1 MRDAVGVKAGLTLA
15 HDMMELIGENMRK
28 WFTPV
33 VLAVLCVA
41 VFTSGCTFQ
50 LSRNPASL
58 PTPTIL
64 TISTLTSPPTMVAT
78 DTVHPPIPTTS
89 TSSVSAT
96 QISPADFCADPQP
109 QALINNFK
117 SALQTSNG
125 SLLASLVSPLHGM
138 DVRLFRNGPVVNYDQ
153 QHAQLLFDLTDK
165 IDWGAA
171 PSGLETKGS
180 FNDVIVPALLKV
192 FTKDY
197 ALDCDQVQVGG
208 AAYKANWPYAG
219 INFYSVYFAGT
230 LNNNNLD
237 WRTWLIGM
245 EYVKGQPY
253 LYAIMQFF
261 WEP

>member
-1 MRDAVGVKAGLTLA
+1 
-15 HDMMELIGENMRK
+15 MRK
-28 WFTPV
+28 YINPV
-33 VLAVLCVA
+33 ALAVLCVA

-50 LSRNPASL
+50 LSRSSATL

-64 TISTLTSPPTMVAT
+64 TTSTLISPPTLVAT
-78 DTVHPPIPTTS
+78 NTVVASTQIPATS
-89 TSSVSAT
+89 ASSVSAT

-109 QALINNFK
+109 QGLINNFK

-138 DVRLFRNGPVVNYDQ
+138 DARLYRNERVVNYDQ
-153 QHAQLLFDLTDK
+153 QEAQLLFDSTDK

-192 FTKDY
+192 FNKDY
-197 ALDCDQVQVGG
+197 TLDCDKVQVGG
-208 AAYKANWPYAG
+208 AAYKATWPYAG

-230 LNNNNLD
+230 PNNNNLD

>member
-1 MRDAVGVKAGLTLA
+1 MLRYLQADVHSSYPATLQ
-15 HDMMELIGENMRK
+15 L
-28 WFTPV
+28 
-33 VLAVLCVA
+33 
-41 VFTSGCTFQ
+41 FQ
-50 LSRNPASL
+50 
-58 PTPTIL
+58 TL
-64 TISTLTSPPTMVAT
+64 TIVTTSTLTSPPTLVAT
-78 DTVHPPIPTTS
+78 DTVVATQIPTTS
-89 TSSVSAT
+89 TPSVSAT

-125 SLLASLVSPLHGM
+125 SLLASLVSPLHGL
-138 DVRLFRNGPVVNYDQ
+138 DVRLYRNGPIFNYDQ
-153 QHAQLLFDLTDK
+153 QEAQLLFDSTDR

-192 FTKDY
+192 FNKDY
-197 ALDCDQVQVGG
+197 TLDCDQVQVGG
-208 AAYKANWPYAG
+208 AAYKAAWPYVE

-230 LNNNNLD
+230 PNSNNLD

-245 EYVKGQPY
+245 DYVKGQPY

>member
-1 MRDAVGVKAGLTLA
+1 
-15 HDMMELIGENMRK
+15 MRK
-28 WFTPV
+28 YINLV
-33 VLAVLCVA
+33 ALVVLCVA
-41 VFTSGCTFQ
+41 VITSGCTFQ

-58 PTPTIL
+58 PTL
-64 TISTLTSPPTMVAT
+64 TAPRTLAINDTVAASTLIPPTLA
-78 DTVHPPIPTTS
+78 PSI
-89 TSSVSAT
+89 SAT

-109 QALINNFK
+109 QVLINHFK

-125 SLLASLVSPLHGM
+125 SLLASLVSPIHGM
-138 DVRLFRNGPVVNYDQ
+138 DVRLYRNDLVVNYDQ
-153 QHAQLLFDLTDK
+153 QHAQLLFDSTDR

-192 FTKDY
+192 FNKDY
-197 ALDCDQVQVGG
+197 ILDCDQVQIGG
-208 AAYKANWPYAG
+208 ATYKATWPYPR

-230 LNNNNLD
+230 PNSNNLD
-237 WRTWLIGM
+237 WRTWLIGVD
-245 EYVKGQPY
+245 YVQGQPS

>member
-1 MRDAVGVKAGLTLA
+1 
-15 HDMMELIGENMRK
+15 MRK
-28 WFTPV
+28 YINPV
-33 VLAVLCVA
+33 ALAVLCVA
-41 VFTSGCTFQ
+41 VVASGCTFR

-58 PTPTIL
+58 PTL
-64 TISTLTSPPTMVAT
+64 TIPTLTPPPTLVITNPIAAYTSIPAT
-78 DTVHPPIPTTS
+78 LAPGI
-89 TSSVSAT
+89 SAT
-96 QISPADFCADPQP
+96 QISSANFCADSQP
-109 QALINNFK
+109 QALIDNLK

-125 SLLASLVSPLHGM
+125 SLLASLVSPIHGM
-138 DVRLFRNGPVVNYDQ
+138 DVRLYRNGLVVNYGQ
-153 QHAQLLFDLTDK
+153 QHAQLLFDSTDR

-180 FNDVIVPALLKV
+180 FNEVIVPALLKV
-192 FTKDY
+192 FNKDY
-197 ALDCDQVQVGG
+197 VLDCDQVQIGG
-208 AAYKANWPYAG
+208 ATYKATWPYAG

-230 LNNNNLD
+230 PNSSNLD

>member
-1 MRDAVGVKAGLTLA
+1 MMR
-15 HDMMELIGENMRK
+15 LIGEKIDSEKRK
-28 WFTPV
+28 LCVNISHPV
-33 VLAVLCVA
+33 ALAVLCVA
-41 VFTSGCTFQ
+41 VITSGCTFQ

-64 TISTLTSPPTMVAT
+64 TIPTLTPPPTLVAT
-78 DTVHPPIPTTS
+78 NTAVATPIPATS
-89 TSSVSAT
+89 GSSISTT
-96 QISPADFCADPQP
+96 QISPDDFCADPQP

-125 SLLASLVSPLHGM
+125 TLLASLVSPLHGM
-138 DVRLFRNGPVVNYDQ
+138 DARFFRNGRVVNYDQ
-153 QHAQLLFDLTDK
+153 QEAQLLLDSTDS

-180 FNDVIVPALLKV
+180 FTEVIVPALLKV
-192 FTKDY
+192 FNKDY
-197 ALDCDQVQVGG
+197 TLTCDQVQVGG
-208 AAYKANWPYAG
+208 AAYKATWPYAG

-230 LNNNNLD
+230 PNSNNLD

>member
-1 MRDAVGVKAGLTLA
+1 MY
-15 HDMMELIGENMRK
+15 I
-28 WFTPV
+28 PV
-33 VLAVLCVA
+33 IPQSRISSNSDHPDHSNIDSSSD
-41 VFTSGCTFQ
+41 FGCH
-50 LSRNPASL
+50 ASV
-58 PTPTIL
+58 
-64 TISTLTSPPTMVAT
+64 VAT
-78 DTVHPPIPTTS
+78 PFPQLQHRHLS
-89 TSSVSAT
+89 T
-96 QISPADFCADPQP
+96 QIAPVDFCADPQP
-109 QALINNFK
+109 QVLINNFK

-138 DVRLFRNGPVVNYDQ
+138 DVRLYRNSVVVNYDQ
-153 QHAQLLFDLTDK
+153 QEAQLLFDLTDK

-192 FTKDY
+192 FNKDY
-197 ALDCDQVQVGG
+197 TLDCDQVQVGG

-230 LNNNNLD
+230 PNNNNLD

>member
-1 MRDAVGVKAGLTLA
+1 
-15 HDMMELIGENMRK
+15 MRK
-28 WFTPV
+28 YTNPLA
-33 VLAVLCVA
+33 LAVLCVGLI
-41 VFTSGCTFQ
+41 TSGCTFQ

-58 PTPTIL
+58 PTSTIL
-64 TISTLTSPPTMVAT
+64 TIPTLTAPPTLAINN
-78 DTVHPPIPTTS
+78 TVTASTPIPAS
-89 TSSVSAT
+89 SALSVSAT
-96 QISPADFCADPQP
+96 QISSADFCADSQP
-109 QALINNFK
+109 QTLINNFK

-125 SLLASLVSPLHGM
+125 SLLASLISPLHGM
-138 DVRLFRNGPVVNYDQ
+138 DARLYRNERVVNYDQ
-153 QHAQLLFDLTDK
+153 QQAQLLFDSTDK
-165 IDWGAA
+165 IDWGTA

-192 FTKDY
+192 FNKDY
-197 ALDCDQVQVGG
+197 TLDCDQVQVGG
-208 AAYKANWPYAG
+208 ATYKATWPYAG

-230 LNNNNLD
+230 PNSNNLD

>member
-1 MRDAVGVKAGLTLA
+1 MHKQINPVALA
-15 HDMMELIGENMRK
+15 I
-28 WFTPV
+28 
-33 VLAVLCVA
+33 LCV
-41 VFTSGCTFQ
+41 VVVTSGCSFQ

-58 PTPTIL
+58 PTPTIV
-64 TISTLTSPPTMVAT
+64 TTSTLTPPPTLVAT
-78 DTVHPPIPTTS
+78 NTVVASTQIPAPS
-89 TSSVSAT
+89 ASSISAT
-96 QISPADFCADPQP
+96 QISPDDFCADPQP
-109 QALINNFK
+109 QTLINNFK

-125 SLLASLVSPLHGM
+125 IFLASLVSPLHGI
-138 DVRLFRNGPVVNYDQ
+138 DVRDFRNGQIMNYDQ
-153 QHAQLLFDLTDK
+153 QQAQLLFDSTDR

-192 FTKDY
+192 FNKDY
-197 ALDCDQVQVGG
+197 TLDCDQVQVGG
-208 AAYKANWPYAG
+208 AAYKAAWPYVG

-230 LNNNNLD
+230 PNSNNLD

>member
-1 MRDAVGVKAGLTLA
+1 
-15 HDMMELIGENMRK
+15 MRK
-28 WFTPV
+28 YINPV
-33 VLAVLCVA
+33 ALAVLCV
-41 VFTSGCTFQ
+41 VVVTSGCTFQ

-64 TISTLTSPPTMVAT
+64 ITSTLPPPPTLVAT
-78 DTVHPPIPTTS
+78 DTAIAILIS
-89 TSSVSAT
+89 TSPTSSNSAT
-96 QISPADFCADPQP
+96 QISLADFCADHQP

-125 SLLASLVSPLHGM
+125 SLLASLVSPLHGL
-138 DVRLFRNGPVVNYDQ
+138 DVRDFRNGQIMNYDQ
-153 QHAQLLFDLTDK
+153 QQAQLLFDSTDR

-192 FTKDY
+192 FNKDY
-197 ALDCDQVQVGG
+197 TLTCDQVQIGG
-208 AAYKANWPYAG
+208 ATYKAAWPFAG

-230 LNNNNLD
+230 PNNNNLD

>member
-1 MRDAVGVKAGLTLA
+1 
-15 HDMMELIGENMRK
+15 MRK
-28 WFTPV
+28 YINPV
-33 VLAVLCVA
+33 ALAVLCVA
-41 VFTSGCTFQ
+41 VVVSGCTFQ
-50 LSRNPASL
+50 LSHNPASL
-58 PTPTIL
+58 PTPTAR
-64 TISTLTSPPTMVAT
+64 TISTLTPPPTLVAT
-78 DTVHPPIPTTS
+78 NMAVATMISLTS
-89 TSSVSAT
+89 APSISAT
-96 QISPADFCADPQP
+96 PTSPADFCADPRSQV
-109 QALINNFK
+109 LINNFK

-125 SLLASLVSPLHGM
+125 SLLASLVSPVHGM
-138 DVRLFRNGPVVNYDQ
+138 DARSYRNERVVNYDQ
-153 QHAQLLFDLTDK
+153 QQAQLLFDSTDK

-192 FTKDY
+192 FNKDY
-197 ALDCDQVQVGG
+197 LLDCDQVQIGG
-208 AAYKANWPYAG
+208 ATYKATWPYAG

-230 LNNNNLD
+230 PNSNNLD

>member
-1 MRDAVGVKAGLTLA
+1 MHKQ
-15 HDMMELIGENMRK
+15 I
-28 WFTPV
+28 TPV
-33 VLAVLCVA
+33 ALAILCV
-41 VFTSGCTFQ
+41 VVVTSGCTFQ
-50 LSRNPASL
+50 LSRNSASL
-58 PTPTIL
+58 PTPTIV
-64 TISTLTSPPTMVAT
+64 TTSTLTTLPTLVAT
-78 DTVHPPIPTTS
+78 NTAIATLISTS
-89 TSSVSAT
+89 LASSVSAT
-96 QISPADFCADPQP
+96 QISPAGFCTDPQS

-125 SLLASLVSPLHGM
+125 SLLASLVSPLHGL
-138 DVRLFRNGPVVNYDQ
+138 DVRDFRNGQIMNYDQ
-153 QHAQLLFDLTDK
+153 QQAQLLFDSTDR

-192 FTKDY
+192 FNKDY
-197 ALDCDQVQVGG
+197 TLTCDQVQVGG
-208 AAYKANWPYAG
+208 ATYKATWPYAG
-219 INFYSVYFAGT
+219 INFYSIYFAGT
-230 LNNNNLD
+230 PNSNNLD

>member
-1 MRDAVGVKAGLTLA
+1 
-15 HDMMELIGENMRK
+15 MRK
-28 WFTPV
+28 YIHPV
-33 VLAVLCVA
+33 ALAVFCVA
-41 VFTSGCTFQ
+41 LSASGCTFP
-50 LSRNPASL
+50 LFRNSASL
-58 PTPTIL
+58 PTPSIL
-64 TISTLTSPPTMVAT
+64 TTSTLTPPPTLVAT
-78 DTVHPPIPTTS
+78 DTAVATPIPTTS
-89 TSSVSAT
+89 GSIISAT
-96 QISPADFCADPQP
+96 QVSPDDFCADPQP
-109 QALINNFK
+109 QVLINNFK

-125 SLLASLVSPLHGM
+125 TLLASLVSPLHGM
-138 DVRLFRNGPVVNYDQ
+138 DARLYRNQRVVNYDQ
-153 QHAQLLFDLTDK
+153 QQAQLLFDSTDK

-208 AAYKANWPYAG
+208 ATYKATWPYAG

-230 LNNNNLD
+230 PNGNNLD

>member
-1 MRDAVGVKAGLTLA
+1 
-15 HDMMELIGENMRK
+15 MRK
-28 WFTPV
+28 YIYPV
-33 VLAVLCVA
+33 ALAILCV
-41 VFTSGCTFQ
+41 VVVTSGCTFL

-58 PTPTIL
+58 PTPTVL
-64 TISTLTSPPTMVAT
+64 PTSTLTSPPTLVAMDTVVAT
-78 DTVHPPIPTTS
+78 LIPTTS
-89 TSSVSAT
+89 VPIISTTQVS
-96 QISPADFCADPQP
+96 PDDFCADLQP
-109 QALINNFK
+109 QVLINNFK

-138 DVRLFRNGPVVNYDQ
+138 DVRLFRNGLVVNYDQ
-153 QHAQLLFDLTDK
+153 QEAQLLFNSTDQ

-192 FTKDY
+192 FNKDY
-197 ALDCDQVQVGG
+197 LLDCDQVQVGG
-208 AAYKANWPYAG
+208 ATYKATWPYAG
-219 INFYSVYFAGT
+219 INFYSVYFTGT
-230 LNNNNLD
+230 PNSNNLD

>member
-1 MRDAVGVKAGLTLA
+1 LT
-15 HDMMELIGENMRK
+15 
-28 WFTPV
+28 T
-33 VLAVLCVA
+33 
-41 VFTSGCTFQ
+41 
-50 LSRNPASL
+50 L
-58 PTPTIL
+58 PTL
-64 TISTLTSPPTMVAT
+64 VAT
-78 DTVHPPIPTTS
+78 NTAIATLIS
-89 TSSVSAT
+89 TSSASTNSAR
-96 QISPADFCADPQP
+96 QISPDNFCADSQP
-109 QALINNFK
+109 QTLINNFK

-125 SLLASLVSPLHGM
+125 SLLASLVSPIHGL
-138 DVRLFRNGPVVNYDQ
+138 DVRDFRNGQIMNYDQ
-153 QHAQLLFDLTDK
+153 QQAQLLFDSTDR

-192 FTKDY
+192 FNKDY
-197 ALDCDQVQVGG
+197 TLTCDQVQVGG
-208 AAYKANWPYAG
+208 ATYKATWPYAG

-230 LNNNNLD
+230 PNNNNLD

>member
-1 MRDAVGVKAGLTLA
+1 
-15 HDMMELIGENMRK
+15 MRK
-28 WFTPV
+28 YINPV
-33 VLAVLCVA
+33 ALAVLCVA

-50 LSRNPASL
+50 LSRSSATL

-64 TISTLTSPPTMVAT
+64 TTSTLISPPTLVAT
-78 DTVHPPIPTTS
+78 NTVVASTQIPATS
-89 TSSVSAT
+89 ASSVSAT

-109 QALINNFK
+109 QGLINNFK

-138 DVRLFRNGPVVNYDQ
+138 DARLYRNERVVNYDQ
-153 QHAQLLFDLTDK
+153 QQAQLLFDSTDK

-171 PSGLETKGS
+171 PNGLETKGS

-192 FTKDY
+192 FNKDY
-197 ALDCDQVQVGG
+197 TLDCDKVQVGG
-208 AAYKANWPYAG
+208 AAYKATWPYAG

-230 LNNNNLD
+230 PNNNNLD

>member
-1 MRDAVGVKAGLTLA
+1 MRDAAGVKAGLTLA
-15 HDMMELIGENMRK
+15 HDMMGLIGENMRK
-28 WFTPV
+28 WFAPAI
-33 VLAVLCVA
+33 LAVLCVA

-64 TISTLTSPPTMVAT
+64 IIPTLHPLPTLVAASTPSSTASIPPT
-78 DTVHPPIPTTS
+78 S
-89 TSSVSAT
+89 TPV
-96 QISPADFCADPQP
+96 DFCADPQP

-125 SLLASLVSPLHGM
+125 VLFGSLVSPIHGM
-138 DVRLFRNGPVVNYDQ
+138 DVRLFRNGLVVNYDQ
-153 QHAQLLFDLTDK
+153 QEAQLLFDSTDK

-180 FNDVIVPALLKV
+180 FHDVIVPTLLKV
-192 FTKDY
+192 FNKDY
-197 ALDCDQVQVGG
+197 TLDCDQVQVGG
-208 AAYKANWPYAG
+208 AAYKANWPYTG

-230 LNNNNLD
+230 PNNNNLD
-237 WRTWLIGM
+237 WHTWLIGM

>member
-1 MRDAVGVKAGLTLA
+1 MHKRINPVALT
-15 HDMMELIGENMRK
+15 I
-28 WFTPV
+28 
-33 VLAVLCVA
+33 LCV
-41 VFTSGCTFQ
+41 VVVTSGCTFQ

-64 TISTLTSPPTMVAT
+64 ITSTLTPPPTLVAT
-78 DTVHPPIPTTS
+78 NTAIATLIS
-89 TSSVSAT
+89 TSSASSNSAT
-96 QISPADFCADPQP
+96 QISLADFCADPQP

-138 DVRLFRNGPVVNYDQ
+138 DARVYRNERVVNYDQ
-153 QHAQLLFDLTDK
+153 QQAQLLFDSTDK

-180 FNDVIVPALLKV
+180 FKDVIVSALLKV
-192 FTKDY
+192 FNKDY
-197 ALDCDQVQVGG
+197 TLTCDQVQVGG
-208 AAYKANWPYAG
+208 ATYKANWPYAG

-230 LNNNNLD
+230 PNGNNLD

-245 EYVKGQPY
+245 EYVKGKPY

>member
-1 MRDAVGVKAGLTLA
+1 MHKQ
-15 HDMMELIGENMRK
+15 IN
-28 WFTPV
+28 PV
-33 VLAVLCVA
+33 ALVILCV
-41 VFTSGCTFQ
+41 VVVTSGCTFQ
-50 LSRNPASL
+50 LSRNSTSL
-58 PTPTIL
+58 PTPTIV
-64 TISTLTSPPTMVAT
+64 TTSTLTSPPTLVVTNTVVAST
-78 DTVHPPIPTTS
+78 QIPATS
-89 TSSVSAT
+89 ASSNSAT
-96 QISPADFCADPQP
+96 QISLADFCADSQL
-109 QALINNFK
+109 QALITNFK

-138 DVRLFRNGPVVNYDQ
+138 DARLYRNERVVNYDQ
-153 QHAQLLFDLTDK
+153 QQAQLLFDSTDK

-171 PSGLETKGS
+171 LSGLETKGS

-192 FTKDY
+192 FNKDY
-197 ALDCDQVQVGG
+197 TLTCDQVQVGG
-208 AAYKANWPYAG
+208 AAYKANWPDAG

-230 LNNNNLD
+230 PNSNNLD